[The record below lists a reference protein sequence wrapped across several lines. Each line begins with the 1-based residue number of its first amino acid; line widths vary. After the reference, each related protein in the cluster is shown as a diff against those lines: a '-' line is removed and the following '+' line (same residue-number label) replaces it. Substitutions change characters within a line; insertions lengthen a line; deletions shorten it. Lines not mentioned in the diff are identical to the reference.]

1 MGPRD
6 VQEGCL
12 ARPVTEGESLHTPM
26 AGSSIGNCI
35 LPSSLVASMS
45 VVHTLHALEHT
56 WFQVESALFSK
67 THTPC
72 HCVIVCGVCCD
83 QGTQTGWLRP
93 IETYCLI
100 VLEAGG
106 RDQGVGRVASF

>member
-1 MGPRD
+1 MGHRD
-6 VQEGCL
+6 VLEGCL
-12 ARPVTEGESLHTPM
+12 ACPVTEGESLHTPM

-35 LPSSLVASMS
+35 LPSCLVASMS
-45 VVHTLHALEHT
+45 VVHTLYALEHT
-56 WFQVESALFSK
+56 WFQVESALFFK

-72 HCVIVCGVCCD
+72 HRVIVCGVCCD
-83 QGTQTGWLRP
+83 QGPQSRWLRP
-93 IETYCLI
+93 IETCCLT